1 MANQPLWTMHESMG
15 SGSGGTIEGQEQQ
28 TSSHAKSTR
37 SATHGFGKFRLRSIL
52 LCENWTNLAHLST
65 SKLFLL
71 QSLCV
76 WLALCVPG
84 NITAGVLYYQVT
96 YGSAVM
102 NGPNKVATNETS
114 VINVVQLTCAYWIE
128 FCQVERVNA
137 LAECE
142 ELLNRDLTT
151 IKGLHLDHIQR
162 LPLLGDDL
170 LEHEKKLYQDI
181 LDEVVPQ
188 HEFDCVPGENL
199 NLPSGSQIWNSS
211 DSLLFC
217 HESRATYSPW
227 VAKSKFWI
235 EGVAVTVVGI
245 FGMTGNIIAIIVLR
259 RIKTNRNF
267 NNLLITLSFSDF
279 LLILDVVVE
288 MSLIG
293 IFMSKEPHWF
303 KVSYPYILH
312 PLRGF
317 IQTTAIY
324 MVVAVSSERFKAV
337 CYPLSHRQ
345 SYHKFV
351 IVAVVCSVTLE
362 LPRFLEFK
370 LVKNNTDYWTTD
382 LMEDPS
388 YIQFNSYWNELFATS
403 ALPLI
408 CLMYMNFKIYQKIR
422 ASSQFAK
429 RFVRRSTTNTS
440 LLSNKSTTCL
450 PKSDSRYLTR
460 TTGSGNGRRV
470 PLNLIDEAETMD
482 FNLVNGSQPDSNQT
496 PKTRPPAAN
505 ERLALVT
512 EVTTTVSVN
521 LSETRG
527 LSPTQEIHDDV
538 SNQCC
543 TLKNSSNRRSVP
555 PNSSCLDRVPSN
567 DVDTSLEEIQLK
579 PLMHKDS
586 TASSQINNRNQRKRR
601 EKSTIVLVSIVLIF
615 ITCHTYRLSL
625 RIYEVSHPSN
635 NTLEHYQFC
644 YNRGL
649 YHIPVAFYV
658 LVNFHHLFLVIN
670 SSVNFI
676 IYCCVGREFRS
687 HMYEWCSRSKK

>member
-1 MANQPLWTMHESMG
+1 MEHRGASPKTMAKQPLWTLHESTV
-15 SGSGGTIEGQEQQ
+15 SGTLPVESKQSP
-28 TSSHAKSTR
+28 TSSNRKIIASSTNCCE
-37 SATHGFGKFRLRSIL
+37 TFRLRSIQPWV
-52 LCENWTNLAHLST
+52 NWSNFAHLST

-71 QSLCV
+71 QSFCV
-76 WLALCVPG
+76 WFALCVPG

-96 YGSAVM
+96 YGSSSSGTSSLIKGA
-102 NGPNKVATNETS
+102 KNETT
-114 VINVVQLTCAYWIE
+114 VKEVVQSTCAYWIG

-137 LAECE
+137 SIECE
-142 ELLNRDLTT
+142 ALLNKDLST
-151 IKGLHLDHIQR
+151 IKSLHLNHKQR
-162 LPLLGDDL
+162 LPLMQGDL
-170 LEHEKKLYQDI
+170 LEHEKYLYQDI
-181 LDEVVPQ
+181 LDELVPQ
-188 HEFDCVPGENL
+188 YGLDCVPMKNPSQVTPFPNL
-199 NLPSGSQIWNSS
+199 NGSES
-211 DSLLFC
+211 SLLC

-279 LLILDVVVE
+279 LLILDVVLE
-288 MSLIG
+288 MSFIG
-293 IFMSKEPHWF
+293 IFMSEEPHWF
-303 KVSYPYILH
+303 RVSYPYLLH

-351 IVAVVCSVTLE
+351 IVAIVCSVTLE

-382 LMEDPS
+382 LMEDPN

-429 RFVRRSTTNTS
+429 RFVRRSTTSTS
-440 LLSNKSTTCL
+440 LVSNKSAQSLQKT
-450 PKSDSRYLTR
+450 DSNGLNKN
-460 TTGSGNGRRV
+460 TGIGNARRV
-470 PLNLIDEAETMD
+470 PLNLIEEGDLVSEEQTTLNQIQKIQPTVNKETCTETIGISPT
-482 FNLVNGSQPDSNQT
+482 NEKPD
-496 PKTRPPAAN
+496 
-505 ERLALVT
+505 
-512 EVTTTVSVN
+512 EVTYQN
-521 LSETRG
+521 
-527 LSPTQEIHDDV
+527 
-538 SNQCC
+538 
-543 TLKNSSNRRSVP
+543 NSIRRSIP
-555 PNSSCLDRVPSN
+555 STSFMDRILSN
-567 DVDTSLEEIQLK
+567 EVDSTLEEIQLK
-579 PLMHKDS
+579 PLIHKDS
-586 TASSQINNRNQRKRR
+586 TSSQSNNRNQRKRR

-615 ITCHTYRLSL
+615 IVCHTYRLSL
-625 RIYEVSHPSN
+625 RIYEVSHPGN
-635 NTLEHYQFC
+635 NTLEHYRFC
-644 YNRGL
+644 LNRGL